1 MVSVVTIAGGGRI
14 CWGPLV
20 QTFLTRIR
28 EIYTW
33 AHAWHMVHHIT
44 STRFFRSVDIA
55 LEQSSL
61 FFPKSRGFKL
71 GGDNVIFGMYGLN
84 PGINCVGLGR

>member
-1 MVSVVTIAGGGRI
+1 MV
-14 CWGPLV
+14 
-20 QTFLTRIR
+20 
-28 EIYTW
+28 
-33 AHAWHMVHHIT
+33 
-44 STRFFRSVDIA
+44 FFFGVSRQVNFEKIVN

-61 FFPKSRGFKL
+61 FFPKSGGFKL